1 MHKLRLVIGIVF
13 SGICNASLAAD
24 ERVSE
29 RPSLESLDSNGDGI
43 ISFVEFQESDLNEL
57 SRLDTDQNGVLTLDE
72 FLNAR
77 PMRGPRSGT
86 RGRGANAGGGAI
98 ENNERRER
106 MRERMVERI
115 TKQFHGIDTDGDEI
129 VTPAEFQEATFDRMD
144 RDGDGVL
151 NAEELKPPRR
161 GGFGRNRDPG
171 GRSRP
176 GRQNGGQSLP
186 TI

>member
-1 MHKLRLVIGIVF
+1 MHKLRLGIGVVF
-13 SGICNASLAAD
+13 SGICSASLAAD
-24 ERVSE
+24 ERASE
-29 RPSLESLDSNGDGI
+29 RPSLDSNGDGI
-43 ISFVEFQESDLNEL
+43 ISFVEFQESDLNDL
-57 SRLDTDQNGVLTLDE
+57 SRLDADQNGVLTLDE

-115 TKQFHGIDTDGDEI
+115 TKQFHDIDTDGDEI
-129 VTPAEFQEATFDRMD
+129 VTLAEFQEATFDRMD

-151 NAEELKPPRR
+151 NAEELEPPRR
-161 GGFGRNRDPG
+161 GGFGRQRGRG
-171 GRSRP
+171 GP

>member
-24 ERVSE
+24 ERASE
-29 RPSLESLDSNGDGI
+29 RPSLDSNGDGI
-43 ISFVEFQESDLNEL
+43 ISFVEFQESNINDL

-106 MRERMVERI
+106 MVERI
-115 TKQFHGIDTDGDEI
+115 TKQFHDIDTDGDEI
-129 VTPAEFQEATFDRMD
+129 VTLAEFQEATFDRMD

-151 NAEELKPPRR
+151 NAEELEPPRR

>member
-43 ISFVEFQESDLNEL
+43 ISFVEFQESNINDL

-77 PMRGPRSGT
+77 LMRGPRSGT
-86 RGRGANAGGGAI
+86 RARGANAGGGGAI
-98 ENNERRER
+98 ENNERRAR

-115 TKQFHGIDTDGDEI
+115 TKQFHDIDTDGDEI
-129 VTPAEFQEATFDRMD
+129 VTLAEFQEATFDRMD

-151 NAEELKPPRR
+151 NAEELEPPRR
-161 GGFGRNRDPG
+161 GGFGRQRGRG
-171 GRSRP
+171 GP